1 MCYPKPGPRCSAHAK
16 AKYVSLLQKQKAAR
30 DSNSLTWEQSQ
41 HLKTAVN
48 AAELDYDS
56 TPVGQARLELR
67 IKQGMSRDGDIE
79 ERLENAR
86 ALRAMQLQAVKAE
99 DAGDVHNHEDAN
111 LEWTRGDFL
120 SKRAHRK
127 DWKSEKSQKSVK
139 KYIEYNQAF
148 IQKLST
154 EESMALY
161 WHTSDGSVV
170 VNSEIHGKIKT
181 SSEKWTYANNTNHAL
196 SKKYSKTMIQNQM
209 KTLDGIF
216 AKHSLNEP
224 TVLYRGIG
232 SNGFPKEL
240 TGKDEDSPELAAYL
254 AEKYPVGKEVVIPEY
269 MSASADPA
277 VAHNFSGF
285 QSVVLEVKTKS
296 AVPVGLV
303 SAWNASEREF
313 LVNRDGKYKVV
324 SVLKDVTYKNVFNS
338 YAPSP
343 DNEHVTVIQLEE
355 V

>member
-16 AKYVSLLQKQKAAR
+16 TKYVSLLQKQKEAR
-30 DSNSLTWEQSQ
+30 DNNSLTWDQRQKLQE
-41 HLKTAVN
+41 AVN

-56 TPVGQARLELR
+56 TPVGQSRLELR
-67 IKQGMSRDGDIE
+67 IKQGMNRNGDIA

-86 ALRAMQLQAVKAE
+86 ALRTMQLQAIKAE
-99 DAGDVHNHEDAN
+99 DAGDINNHEDSDTG
-111 LEWTRGDFL
+111 WSTGGFL
-120 SKRAHRK
+120 SKRAQRK

-139 KYIEYNQAF
+139 KYIAYNQAF

-161 WHTSDGSVV
+161 WHTSDGSLV
-170 VNSEIHGKIKT
+170 VNSQLHNQLET
-181 SSEKWTYANNTNHAL
+181 SSDKWTYDNQTNFVL
-196 SKKYSKTMIQNQM
+196 SKKYSKAMIKNQM

-216 AKHSLNEP
+216 AKHSLDEP
-224 TVLYRGIG
+224 TVLYRGVG
-232 SNGFPKEL
+232 ANTFPKEI
-240 TGKDEDSPELAAYL
+240 KNASEDSPEFNEFI
-254 AEKYPVGKEVVIPEY
+254 AEKYPVGETISIPEY
-269 MSASADPA
+269 MSTSADPA

-285 QSVVLEVKTKS
+285 QSVVLEIKTKS

-313 LVNRDGKYKVV
+313 LVNRDGKYRVV

-338 YAPSP
+338 FAPDP
-343 DNEHVTVIQLEE
+343 DNENVIVIQLEE
-355 V
+355 I

>member
-16 AKYVSLLQKQKAAR
+16 TKYVSLLQKQKAAR
-30 DSNSLTWEQSQ
+30 DNNSLTWEQSQ
-41 HLKTAVN
+41 KLKAAVD

-67 IKQGMSRDGDIE
+67 IKQGMSRNGDIE

-86 ALRAMQLQAVKAE
+86 ALRTMQLQAIKTE
-99 DAGDVHNHEDAN
+99 DTGDIHNHDDSGV
-111 LEWTRGDFL
+111 EWSTDGFL

-127 DWKSEKSQKSVK
+127 DWKSEKTQKSVK
-139 KYIEYNQAF
+139 KYIDYNQSF

-161 WHTSDGSVV
+161 WHTSDGSLV
-170 VNSEIHGKIKT
+170 VNSHLHNQLAASADKLM
-181 SSEKWTYANNTNHAL
+181 YDNHADSAL
-196 SKKYSKTMIQNQM
+196 SKKYSKAMIKNQI
-209 KTLDGIF
+209 KTLDTIF
-216 AKHSLNEP
+216 TKHQLEEP
-224 TVLYRGIG
+224 AILYRGVG
-232 SNGFPKEL
+232 ANTFPKEI
-240 TGKDEDSPELAAYL
+240 KHADENSPEFK
-254 AEKYPVGKEVVIPEY
+254 EFISKQYPVGETINIPEY
-269 MSASADPA
+269 MSTSADPA
-277 VAHNFSGF
+277 VAHNFSGT
-285 QSVVLEVKTKS
+285 QSVVLEIRTKS

-313 LVNRDGKYKVV
+313 LVNRDGKYRVV

-355 V
+355 I

>member
-16 AKYVSLLQKQKAAR
+16 ARYVSLLQKQKAGR
-30 DSNSLTWEQSQ
+30 EDNSLTWEQNQ
-41 HLKTAVN
+41 KLRAEVA

-67 IKQGMSRDGDIE
+67 IKQGMNRNGDIT

-86 ALRAMQLQAVKAE
+86 ALRKMQLQAIKAE
-99 DAGDVHNHEDAN
+99 DTGDINSHSDADA
-111 LEWTRGDFL
+111 EWSTGDFL
-120 SKRAHRK
+120 SKRAQRNA
-127 DWKSEKSQKSVK
+127 WKSEKSQKSVK
-139 KYIEYNQAF
+139 KYIEFNQAF

-161 WHTSDGSVV
+161 WHTSDGSMV
-170 VNSEIHGKIKT
+170 VNSHLHNQADSALGKKYSKAMTKNQIKT
-181 SSEKWTYANNTNHAL
+181 LDNIFAKHQLKEPAVLYRGVGANTFPDEIKNASEDSPEFNEFL
-196 SKKYSKTMIQNQM
+196 SKKYPIGEMIN
-209 KTLDGIF
+209 
-216 AKHSLNEP
+216 
-224 TVLYRGIG
+224 
-232 SNGFPKEL
+232 
-240 TGKDEDSPELAAYL
+240 
-254 AEKYPVGKEVVIPEY
+254 IPEY
-269 MSASADPA
+269 MSTSADPA
-277 VAHNFSGF
+277 VAHNFAGT
-285 QSVVLEVKTKS
+285 QSVVLEIKTKS

-324 SVLKDVTYKNVFNS
+324 SVLKDVTYKNVWNS
-338 YAPSP
+338 FAPNP